1 PTTIPDALN
10 KLPDFIGGQ
19 TPRSQGNGSG
29 NGSSNALNLR
39 NLGRSRTLILLDGQR
54 IAPSNQDGTTDV
66 DSLPQML
73 VSRVDVVTGGASA
86 VYGSDAVAGVVNFIL
101 DKKFDGFKYDV
112 NAGISKYG
120 DAAEQKIGFAW
131 GTDLF
136 GGRGHY
142 EMSVRYF
149 NQDMVPIAARP
160 YGYQNNSW
168 VETGTGSAASPFT
181 DVPFGHLFNQSLN
194 GTIKCGAT
202 CSLTNYTF
210 TSAGNIGPMTH
221 GIPTG
226 TAGVESGGD
235 GGYAN
240 PADTT
245 FQSRQR
251 QGEFFNRFSYDITP
265 DINAFIQGGWSESY
279 DYSTWTPLLVSSAG
293 SRPNTFFTNN
303 PFLSQDAQT
312 RLTAAAT
319 AAGRFVPAPVPFT
332 QVVGNITS
340 IAPA

>member
-1 PTTIPDALN
+1 M
-10 KLPDFIGGQ
+10 
-19 TPRSQGNGSG
+19 
-29 NGSSNALNLR
+29 
-39 NLGRSRTLILLDGQR
+39 
-54 IAPSNQDGTTDV
+54 DV

-73 VSRVDVVTGGASA
+73 MSRVDVVTGGASA

-101 DKKFDGFKYDV
+101 DKKFNGFKYDV

-142 EMSVRYF
+142 EMAARYF

-181 DVPFGHLFNQSLN
+181 DVPFGRLFNQSLT
-194 GTIKCGAT
+194 GTINCGT
-202 CSLTNYTF
+202 GCSLNNYTF

-235 GGYAN
+235 GGYAK

-265 DINAFIQGGWSESY
+265 DINAYIQGWLVGIY
-279 DYSTWTPLLVSSAG
+279 DYSTWTPLTVSSAG
-293 SRPNTFFTNN
+293 SP
-303 PFLSQDAQT
+303 PQHLLHQQSLSQPRRAN

-319 AAGRFVPAPVPFT
+319 AAGNFVPPPVPFT
-332 QVVGNITS
+332 QVVG
-340 IAPA
+340 